1 MSIFLLIMVRDLSE
15 RNQKPARQIN
25 IDVKHEIPIR
35 KESTNRPEADKTKQH
50 KCQRLNAN
58 KR

>member
-1 MSIFLLIMVRDLSE
+1 MVRDLSE
-15 RNQKPARQIN
+15 RNQKPARQSN

-35 KESTNRPEADKTKQH
+35 KENTNRPGADKTKQH